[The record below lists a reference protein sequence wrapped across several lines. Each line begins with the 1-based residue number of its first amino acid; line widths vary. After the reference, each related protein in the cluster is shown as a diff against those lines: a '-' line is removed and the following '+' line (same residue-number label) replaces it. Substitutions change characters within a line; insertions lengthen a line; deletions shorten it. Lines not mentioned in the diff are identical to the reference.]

1 MINRNSNLNISH
13 FEKDI
18 NILHSER
25 GDLINLDGFGL
36 VINSPVIK
44 EKRTRKRNQFWLDA
58 RKEYENFVVY
68 SPPNIR
74 ALDGEFLGNDEWGYI
89 THENFLMLKD
99 FDYGRDYKIRNYLID
114 RWMQDANNYVDDVTD
129 KTIYYYAEHEGKRLN
144 LFIPY
149 QTRFDASYKKEQ
161 VAKFISTVNALEL
174 KGSILFV
181 TVTIDPKHYRTMKDA
196 DIGLREKQNWLI
208 SIIKSKRP
216 DKKVLKYMND
226 KKGGSLGKYELAK
239 VGIKPDYNVNYFRYI
254 HTTETQTNKT
264 YELHNHEM
272 MSFNP
277 PDNSE
282 DVNEKIFDDF
292 YHWAKSMW
300 DYRWGIDDKHKIG
313 TIDVRLVQEYHNPLT
328 GNYFSKVTYYDT
340 NPVTKKLE
348 RLISVC
354 RGRVINYMLKYL
366 YKGLSTKGKD
376 QSVNPNNVRLW
387 VANSRTFDGTRVTNW
402 RNKNKLPPARDLI
415 NTPKNNSKIENT
427 EENTKLEIIWHYGG
441 RFFIYEIG
449 GITGLYED
457 EELDA
462 SVLELLYKRISM
474 MMDAG

>member
-1 MINRNSNLNISH
+1 MINSTQNLNLSH
-13 FEKDI
+13 FEKDPK
-18 NILHSER
+18 ILHSER

-36 VINSPVIK
+36 IINSPIIK
-44 EKRTRKRNQFWLDA
+44 ENKTRKRNPHWLDA
-58 RKEYENFVVY
+58 RYEYENIEVY
-68 SPPNIR
+68 TPPNTYQR
-74 ALDGEFLGNDEWGYI
+74 LDGSVVNINDDWKYI
-89 THENFLMLKD
+89 TGSRFNFLSSRYDGYELRKTMI
-99 FDYGRDYKIRNYLID
+99 YNWMEYASEYID
-114 RWMQDANNYVDDVTD
+114 EVKD
-129 KTIYYYAEHEGKRLN
+129 KTIYYFAEHEGKHLN

-149 QTRFDASYKKEQ
+149 QTRFDASYKKRQ
-161 VAKFISTVNALEL
+161 ITKFISTVNALEL
-174 KGSILFV
+174 KNSILFV

-216 DKKVLKYMND
+216 DKKVLKYMKD

-239 VGIKPDYNVNYFRYI
+239 VGIKPDYNIDYFRYI
-254 HTTETQTNKT
+254 HTTETQTKNT
-264 YELHNHEM
+264 YNLHNHEM

-292 YHWAKSMW
+292 YHWAKAMW

-328 GNYFSKVTYYDT
+328 GQYYSKVTYYET
-340 NPVTKKLE
+340 NPVTHKLE
-348 RLISVC
+348 RHTVVHKE
-354 RGRVINYMLKYL
+354 RVINYMLKYL

-415 NTPKNNSKIENT
+415 NAPKNNSKIENT
-427 EENTKLEIIWHYGG
+427 EENTELEIIWHYGG
-441 RFFIYEIG
+441 SFYSYEIG
-449 GITGLYED
+449 KISGLYED
-457 EELDA
+457 EDLDV
-462 SVLELLYKRISM
+462 SVLKLLQDRISM
-474 MMDAG
+474 MLDAG